1 MKVTHI
7 EHTHT
12 NKVVKTIDCF
22 VDDGYLQGNSG
33 SLPDVDVDYQAD
45 RRQEVK
51 EYIERRYNHDG
62 KQRVFSAGTFTTL
75 KLKAVLKDV
84 ARVHRVPVN
93 IVNYITAIFDDDK
106 MTWTDL
112 FVLAATNRKVKSFIV
127 DYPQVIEDIRTLMG
141 QPRSSS
147 VHASALLV
155 TPDEKDGKDMECF
168 DFTPIKKVDDM
179 LVSELDGYSLDEQGL
194 LKNDCLGIK
203 ELSKLQAVIQLCND
217 KYNAGLTFQGIVQSD
232 LDDPKVYELLRN
244 GYTQNVFQFSSKGMT
259 KFLVSM
265 KPDKIED
272 LIAANALF
280 RPATLDSG
288 SADKYVDCKLGDAQ
302 PVYLWGTYNA
312 MKNTFGVLCIA
323 EGSMVLTNHGE
334 IAIEKIKKDDYVLT
348 EDGTFQKVLDNYNK
362 GIGKVLRVHTN
373 FGEDII
379 CTPEHKILTQ
389 FGWKCAKD
397 LRPYKDLIKAFWTAP
412 ESNVQ
417 GTLQEWCL
425 GLYLANGHYGTTC
438 SIACRNQDEANY
450 IATIFDN
457 AFGLNCS
464 VKFHTRCWYVFL
476 RETDAQNS
484 VHSKNVFKHYLERCG
499 ITNETCYSKT
509 INIPITLELLAG
521 FVEGDGCTDNNLIRL
536 RNSDL
541 AYQLYK
547 GFQAHRIPSSY
558 FESIEKKHIVY
569 IVHFQDNYTRKLP
582 YKFKSHKYFGSGFDV
597 PSEYY
602 NQIKLEGLD
611 KNTKG
616 NLRKTILHKPYG
628 EERILRKHGVSDFHA
643 EWGKVISVTN
653 AGKSHVFDLS
663 VENNHSFCVGGLIV
677 HNCYQEQLSQ
687 IAHEVGG
694 LSLGEGVKLVKFISK
709 KKQAK
714 IDAYKDKFL
723 QGAENQGCPSED
735 AHAIWNMFEVA
746 GSYLFNKSHATAYAV
761 TAYAGAY
768 LKANYPTAFYTVAL
782 QWAKDDEIPTLMSE
796 MELCSEAKIV
806 PPDINVSTSTFF
818 TNFDTNEI
826 FWSLCRIKQV
836 GVKAVDWIVQE
847 RETRGRY
854 TSIEN
859 FIERVFRYKLK
870 KYQYW
875 DDPDDPDEITKC
887 PVNARH
893 VRHLILSGCFD
904 KVENAQSVLERYA
917 ILEKAAKCLGFEIKE
932 KDIPSDLRD
941 KHYFWSQQQIALSGI
956 GSIDYKRIFD
966 SCPSR
971 PKIKGK
977 AAWALLKN
985 TQKDE
990 YDGKRVAICASI
1002 ADIEEKKYKSKETG
1016 ENKVFGKLLLQ
1027 QNNELVELIAWSEEW
1042 NKVRGIFANG
1052 GTLGNAKN
1060 KMLVCTAQVRYSEYA
1075 GHNNLQLYKSS
1086 IVEVI

>member
-1 MKVTHI
+1 MKVTQIKHI
-7 EHTHT
+7 QLD
-12 NKVVKTIDCF
+12 KAVKTIDCF
-22 VDDGYLQGNSG
+22 VDNGYLQGNSG

-106 MTWTDL
+106 MSWTDL
-112 FVLAATNRKVKSFIV
+112 FLLAATNKKVKSFII

-155 TPDEKDGKDMECF
+155 TPDDKDGKDMECF
-168 DFTPIKKVDDM
+168 DFTPIKKVDGM

-203 ELSKLQAVIQLCND
+203 ELSKLQATIKLCNE
-217 KYNAGLTFQGIVQSD
+217 KYDAGITFQGIVQSD
-232 LDDPKVYELLRN
+232 LNDQKVYELLRN

-288 SADKYVDCKLGDAQ
+288 SANKYVDCKLGDAQ

-312 MKNTFGVLCIA
+312 MKNTFGVL
-323 EGSMVLTNHGE
+323 
-334 IAIEKIKKDDYVLT
+334 
-348 EDGTFQKVLDNYNK
+348 
-362 GIGKVLRVHTN
+362 
-373 FGEDII
+373 
-379 CTPEHKILTQ
+379 
-389 FGWKCAKD
+389 
-397 LRPYKDLIKAFWTAP
+397 
-412 ESNVQ
+412 
-417 GTLQEWCL
+417 
-425 GLYLANGHYGTTC
+425 
-438 SIACRNQDEANY
+438 
-450 IATIFDN
+450 
-457 AFGLNCS
+457 
-464 VKFHTRCWYVFL
+464 
-476 RETDAQNS
+476 
-484 VHSKNVFKHYLERCG
+484 
-499 ITNETCYSKT
+499 
-509 INIPITLELLAG
+509 
-521 FVEGDGCTDNNLIRL
+521 
-536 RNSDL
+536 
-541 AYQLYK
+541 
-547 GFQAHRIPSSY
+547 
-558 FESIEKKHIVY
+558 
-569 IVHFQDNYTRKLP
+569 
-582 YKFKSHKYFGSGFDV
+582 
-597 PSEYY
+597 
-602 NQIKLEGLD
+602 
-611 KNTKG
+611 
-616 NLRKTILHKPYG
+616 
-628 EERILRKHGVSDFHA
+628 
-643 EWGKVISVTN
+643 
-653 AGKSHVFDLS
+653 
-663 VENNHSFCVGGLIV
+663 
-677 HNCYQEQLSQ
+677 CYQEQLSQ

-723 QGAENQGCPSED
+723 QGAENNGCPTED
-735 AHAIWNMFEVA
+735 ARAIWEMFEVA

-761 TAYAGAY
+761 TAYAGAW
-768 LKANYPTAFYTVAL
+768 LKANYPTAFYTIAL
-782 QWAKDDEIPTLMSE
+782 QWAKDDEIPTLISE
-796 MELCSEAKIV
+796 MELCSDAKIV
-806 PPDINVSTSTFF
+806 PPDINVSGSTFF
-818 TNFDTNEI
+818 TDFDTNEI
-826 FWSLCRIKQV
+826 FWSLCRIKML

-847 RETRGRY
+847 REARGRY

-875 DDPDDPDEITKC
+875 DDPDDPDEVTKC

-932 KDIPSDLRD
+932 KDIPSGLRD

-966 SCPSR
+966 NCSSR
-971 PKIKGK
+971 QKIKGK

-985 TQKDE
+985 TQNDE

-1027 QNNELVELIAWSEEW
+1027 QNNDLVELVVWNDEWSR
-1042 NKVRGIFANG
+1042 VRGIFANG
-1052 GTLGNAKN
+1052 STISNAKN
-1060 KMLVCTAQVRYSEYA
+1060 KMLVCTAQVRYSDFA

>member
-1 MKVTHI
+1 MKVTQIKHI
-7 EHTHT
+7 QLD
-12 NKVVKTIDCF
+12 KAVKTIDCF
-22 VDDGYLQGNSG
+22 VDNGYLQGNSG

-106 MTWTDL
+106 MSWTDL
-112 FVLAATNRKVKSFIV
+112 FLLAATNKKVKSFII

-155 TPDEKDGKDMECF
+155 TPDDKDGKDMECF
-168 DFTPIKKVDDM
+168 DFTPIKKVDGM

-203 ELSKLQAVIQLCND
+203 ELSKLQATIKLCNE
-217 KYNAGLTFQGIVQSD
+217 KYDAGITFQGIVQSD
-232 LDDPKVYELLRN
+232 LNDQKVYELLRN

-280 RPATLDSG
+280 RPATLYSG
-288 SADKYVDCKLGDAQ
+288 SANKYVDCKLGDAQ

-312 MKNTFGVLCIA
+312 MKNTFGVL
-323 EGSMVLTNHGE
+323 
-334 IAIEKIKKDDYVLT
+334 
-348 EDGTFQKVLDNYNK
+348 
-362 GIGKVLRVHTN
+362 
-373 FGEDII
+373 
-379 CTPEHKILTQ
+379 
-389 FGWKCAKD
+389 
-397 LRPYKDLIKAFWTAP
+397 
-412 ESNVQ
+412 
-417 GTLQEWCL
+417 
-425 GLYLANGHYGTTC
+425 
-438 SIACRNQDEANY
+438 
-450 IATIFDN
+450 
-457 AFGLNCS
+457 
-464 VKFHTRCWYVFL
+464 
-476 RETDAQNS
+476 
-484 VHSKNVFKHYLERCG
+484 
-499 ITNETCYSKT
+499 
-509 INIPITLELLAG
+509 
-521 FVEGDGCTDNNLIRL
+521 
-536 RNSDL
+536 
-541 AYQLYK
+541 
-547 GFQAHRIPSSY
+547 
-558 FESIEKKHIVY
+558 
-569 IVHFQDNYTRKLP
+569 
-582 YKFKSHKYFGSGFDV
+582 
-597 PSEYY
+597 
-602 NQIKLEGLD
+602 
-611 KNTKG
+611 
-616 NLRKTILHKPYG
+616 
-628 EERILRKHGVSDFHA
+628 
-643 EWGKVISVTN
+643 
-653 AGKSHVFDLS
+653 
-663 VENNHSFCVGGLIV
+663 
-677 HNCYQEQLSQ
+677 CYQEQLSQ

-723 QGAENQGCPSED
+723 QGAENNGCPTED
-735 AHAIWNMFEVA
+735 ARAIWEMFEVA

-761 TAYAGAY
+761 TAYAGAW
-768 LKANYPTAFYTVAL
+768 LKANYPTAFYTIAL
-782 QWAKDDEIPTLMSE
+782 QWAKDDEIPTLISE
-796 MELCSEAKIV
+796 MELCSDAKIV
-806 PPDINVSTSTFF
+806 PPDINVSGSTFF
-818 TNFDTNEI
+818 TDFDTNEI
-826 FWSLCRIKQV
+826 FWSLCRIKML

-847 RETRGRY
+847 REARGRY

-875 DDPDDPDEITKC
+875 DDPDDPDEVTKC

-932 KDIPSDLRD
+932 KDIPSGLRD

-966 SCPSR
+966 NCSSR
-971 PKIKGK
+971 QKIKGK

-985 TQKDE
+985 TQNDE

-1027 QNNELVELIAWSEEW
+1027 QNNDLVELVVWNDEWSR
-1042 NKVRGIFANG
+1042 VRGIFANG
-1052 GTLGNAKN
+1052 STISNAKN
-1060 KMLVCTAQVRYSEYA
+1060 KMLVCTAQVRYSDFA